1 MEKKKVYQ
9 HPATR
14 VVELRQRAQLL
25 TGSRRDY
32 GEPIN
37 LSLDS

>member
-1 MEKKKVYQ
+1 MEKKKAYQ
-9 HPATR
+9 HPTTR

-32 GEPIN
+32 GEPVN
-37 LSLDS
+37 WGLGS